1 MRDILHSDLNNF
13 YASVE
18 CMKDP
23 SIKEKAVVVCGSIKD
38 RHGIVLAKNQIA
50 KNLGVKTGQT
60 LWEVRNLVGN
70 VPLVE
75 KEADFKL
82 YKEIS
87 KQVKAIYANYTDR
100 VESFGIDEAWIDV
113 THSGIFGKPM
123 SIAKDISEK
132 IKKNF
137 NLTVSIGV
145 SFNKVFAKLGSDMKK
160 PDAITEI
167 PYNNFKNIVYPLPV
181 ADLIYVG
188 RQTEKK
194 LNKIGVETIGDIEK
208 AGKIVMKNILGKW
221 GEYLYDFATGNDQ
234 SEVKS
239 TYDKSIIKS
248 VGNSTTIYRD
258 LSKESEI
265 VSVISILCDSICSRL
280 KDYGIYKVR
289 TIGLSLKDFNLQSYH
304 KQIKL
309 DFPGSNSFDF
319 LLKAKE
325 LLKLIWN
332 YTPIRSI
339 GVWVTD
345 FVENSEQLTFFDYI
359 NKQDKNYKLDN
370 VVKSL
375 KEKFG
380 NNIIHRAVETID
392 EKISKFNPKE
402 DNTIHPVCFFSP

>member
-1 MRDILHSDLNNF
+1 MRAILHSDLNNF

-23 SIKEKAVVVCGSIKD
+23 SIKDKAVVVCGSIKD

-50 KNLGVKTGQT
+50 KQLGVKTGQT
-60 LWEVRNLVGN
+60 LWEARNLVGN

-82 YKEIS
+82 YKQIS
-87 KQVKAIYANYTDR
+87 KEVKAIYANYTDR
-100 VESFGIDEAWIDV
+100 VESFGIDEAWLDV
-113 THSGIFGKPM
+113 THSGIFGSPLY
-123 SIAKDISEK
+123 IAKDISEK
-132 IKKNF
+132 IKKKF

-181 ADLIYVG
+181 KDLIYVG

-194 LNKIGVETIGDIEK
+194 LNKIGIEKIGDIEK
-208 AGKIVMKNILGKW
+208 VGKIVMKNILGKW
-221 GEYLYDFATGNDQ
+221 GEYLYDFATGNDK
-234 SEVKS
+234 SEVKRIC
-239 TYDKSIIKS
+239 DKSVIKS
-248 VGNSTTIYRD
+248 VGNSTTVYRD
-258 LSKESEI
+258 LHNENEI
-265 VSVISILCDSICSRL
+265 ISVISILCDSISSRL
-280 KDYGIYKVR
+280 KDYGIYKAR
-289 TIGLSLKDFNLQSYH
+289 TIGLSLKDFNLESYH

-309 DFPGSNSFDF
+309 DYASSNSIDF
-319 LLKAKE
+319 LIKAKE
-325 LLKLIWN
+325 LLKIIWN
-332 YTPIRSI
+332 HIPIRSI

-345 FVENSEQLTFFDYI
+345 FIENSEQLSLFNYV
-359 NKQDKNYKLDN
+359 NKQDKNYKLDVTIKN
-370 VVKSL
+370 L

-380 NNIIHRAVETID
+380 HNIIHRAVETID

-402 DNTIHPVCFFSP
+402 DNTIHPVCFFNP

>member
-38 RHGIVLAKNQIA
+38 RHGIILAKNQIA
-50 KNLGVKTGQT
+50 KKLGVKTGQT
-60 LWEVRNLVGN
+60 LWEARNLVGN
-70 VPLVE
+70 TPLVE

-87 KQVKAIYANYTDR
+87 KQVKAIYANYTDK

-113 THSGIFGKPM
+113 TNSGIFGSPM

-167 PYNNFKNIVYPLPV
+167 PHNNFKSIVYPLPV
-181 ADLIYVG
+181 SNLMYIG

-194 LNKIGVETIGDIEK
+194 LNKIGIETIGDIEK
-208 AGKIVMKNILGKW
+208 TGKVVMKNVLGKW
-221 GEYLYDFATGNDQ
+221 GEYIYDFATGNDQ

-239 TYDKSIIKS
+239 TYDKSVIKS
-248 VGNSTTIYRD
+248 VGNSTTVYRD
-258 LSKESEI
+258 LSKEGEI

-280 KDYGIYKVR
+280 KDYEIYKVR

-309 DFPGSNSFDF
+309 DFPSSNSFDF

-345 FVENSEQLTFFDYI
+345 FIENSEQLTFFDYV
-359 NKQDKNYKLDN
+359 NKQDKNYKLDSL
-370 VVKSL
+370 VKSL

-392 EKISKFNPKE
+392 EKISQFNPKE
-402 DNTIHPVCFFSP
+402 DNTIHPVCFFS